1 MVFLAFG
8 NANASQQ
15 LYTGDVVLV
24 PLENTEINLE
34 FFYKNNLITTVRE
47 NNKPY
52 LLFGIP
58 YDLSLIHI

>member
-34 FFYKNNLITTVRE
+34 FFYKNNLITKIRE
-47 NNKPY
+47 NN
-52 LLFGIP
+52 
-58 YDLSLIHI
+58 